1 MFLKKMSVA
10 TLIFATAAS
19 NVSFAQNL
27 TVAEREPL
35 LASGEGGV
43 DVELDA
49 SDLIAEAEMD
59 NFVSVLEAM
68 PEDLQQLP
76 LNHPEV
82 VSHLNEHVAFYS
94 AGQDRFSWACTKAV
108 GVFALGVGIPVSKIW
123 NALKAAKAVAGS
135 WKAVGKMIRSGDFSG
150 VGTEYLEVLK
160 ELVGVEDII
169 KECF

>member
-10 TLIFATAAS
+10 TLIFATAYS

-27 TVAEREPL
+27 NVAEIEPL
-35 LASGEGGV
+35 LAPIEGDV
-43 DVELDA
+43 EVELDA

-59 NFVSVLEAM
+59 NFVSILEAM

-76 LNHPEV
+76 MNHSEV
-82 VSHLNEHVAFYS
+82 ISHLNEHVAFYS

-108 GVFALGVGIPVSKIW
+108 AGFAISTGIPVSKVW

-135 WKAVGKMIRSGDFSG
+135 WKGVAKMLSKGDFSG
-150 VGTEYLEVLK
+150 VGSEYLSILK
-160 ELVGVEDII
+160 ELIGIDSII